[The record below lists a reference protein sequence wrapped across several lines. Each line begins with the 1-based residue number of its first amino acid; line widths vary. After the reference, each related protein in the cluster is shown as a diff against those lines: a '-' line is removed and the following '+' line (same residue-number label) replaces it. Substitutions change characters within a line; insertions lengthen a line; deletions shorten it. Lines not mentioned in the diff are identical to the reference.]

1 MFLLFMHL
9 PLQYTNGGRHDSE
22 IFWVGGH
29 FVSMDVKL
37 NALNKIKYKQTNVV
51 I

>member
-1 MFLLFMHL
+1 MHL
-9 PLQYTNGGRHDSE
+9 PLQYTNIGRHDSE

-37 NALNKIKYKQTNVV
+37 NALNKIKTNKCGNLEVAYN
-51 I
+51 